1 MVVWPQPSFVRKN
14 SLLHAA
20 IDLGGSSGRVSVGE
34 LVDQKIVLTELH
46 RFKHEPVATADGLFW
61 DWQFILEQIK
71 IGLHKA
77 VELGEVATVG
87 VDSWAVDYALI
98 DAKGEVLAPP
108 HCYRDGRTDGV
119 MAKLK
124 NELGVDYIY
133 SKTGIQFIFFNTM
146 YQLFVEKD
154 SAIYKS
160 ADKFLMVPDLINYL
174 LCGSISTEIT
184 NASTTQLLNAHTH
197 DWDWELIEKLGIKK
211 SLFAK
216 INKPGD
222 QVGVIKGHGKLDAIK
237 VISVGSHDTASAVAG
252 APLGE
257 DGLSAYI
264 SSGTWSLVGLELAKP
279 VTDKKAM
286 EFNITNE
293 VGVDDRIRFIK
304 NVAGM
309 WLLEESLDYWA
320 SKGEHYTAAELAK
333 AAADLPRA
341 SVIDANDPIFEK
353 PGAMP
358 ERIAMLCEKSNQQIP
373 QSPAAYAR
381 CIFDSLA
388 DAYVKVLAQLQS
400 AAGVK
405 INAINIV
412 GGGSANR
419 LLNQLT
425 ADATGLP
432 VYAGP
437 TEATVLGS
445 VMVQMQSVGLI
456 NSLNQGRV
464 IIKNSI
470 TQEEFKPKKIS

>member
-1 MVVWPQPSFVRKN
+1 
-14 SLLHAA
+14 LLHAA
-20 IDLGGSSGRVSVGE
+20 IDLGGSSGRVTVGE
-34 LVDQKIVLTELH
+34 LVNERIVLTELH
-46 RFKHEPVATADGLFW
+46 RFKHEPIQSNDGLFW
-61 DWQFILEQIK
+61 DWQFILDQIK
-71 IGLHKA
+71 IGLNKA
-77 VELGEVATVG
+77 CEMGQVETLG
-87 VDSWAVDYALI
+87 VDSWAVDYGLL
-98 DAKGEVLAPP
+98 DTKGELLAPP

-133 SKTGIQFIFFNTM
+133 GKTGIQFIFFNTM
-146 YQLFVEKD
+146 YQLFVEKNSD
-154 SAIYKS
+154 IYGR

-184 NASTTQLLNAHTH
+184 NASTTQLLNVHTQ

-216 INKPGD
+216 INKPGE
-222 QVGVIKGHGKLDAIK
+222 QVGKVVGHGKLDSIK

-257 DGLSAYI
+257 DGLTAYI
-264 SSGTWSLVGLELAKP
+264 SSGTWSLVGLELTKP

-293 VGVDDRIRFIK
+293 MGVADRIRFIK

-333 AAADLPRA
+333 AAADLPKA
-341 SVIDANDPIFEK
+341 AVIDANDPIFEK

-358 ERIAMLCEKSNQQIP
+358 ERIAMLCEKSNQQVP

-388 DAYVKVLAQLQS
+388 DAYVNVLAQLQS

-437 TEATVLGS
+437 SEATVLGS
-445 VMVQMQSVGLI
+445 ILVQMQSVGLI
-456 NSLNQGRV
+456 NSLAQGRS

-470 TQEEFKPKKIS
+470 TQEVFTPKK

>member
-1 MVVWPQPSFVRKN
+1 M
-14 SLLHAA
+14 LHAA
-20 IDLGGSSGRVSVGE
+20 IDLGGSSGRVTVGE
-34 LVDQKIVLTELH
+34 LVNEKIVLTELH
-46 RFKHEPVATADGLFW
+46 RFKHEPIQSNDGLFW
-61 DWQFILEQIK
+61 DWQFILDQIK
-71 IGLHKA
+71 IGLNKA
-77 VELGEVATVG
+77 CEMGQVETLG
-87 VDSWAVDYALI
+87 VDSWAVDYGLL
-98 DAKGEVLAPP
+98 DAKGELLAPP

-133 SKTGIQFIFFNTM
+133 GKTGIQFIFFNTM
-146 YQLFVEKD
+146 YQLFVEKN
-154 SAIYKS
+154 SSIYGR

-184 NASTTQLLNAHTH
+184 NASTTQLLNVHTQ

-216 INKPGD
+216 INKPGE
-222 QVGVIKGHGKLDAIK
+222 QVGKVAGHGKLDSIK

-257 DGLSAYI
+257 DGLTAYI

-293 VGVDDRIRFIK
+293 MGVADRIRFIK

-320 SKGEHYTAAELAK
+320 SKGENYTAAELAK
-333 AAADLPRA
+333 AAADLPKA
-341 SVIDANDPIFEK
+341 AVIDANDPIFEK

-358 ERIAMLCEKSNQQIP
+358 ERIAMLCEKSNQPVP

-437 TEATVLGS
+437 SEATVLGS
-445 VMVQMQSVGLI
+445 ILVQMQSVGLI
-456 NSLNQGRV
+456 NSLAQGRS

-470 TQEEFKPKKIS
+470 TQEVFKPKK

>member
-1 MVVWPQPSFVRKN
+1 M
-14 SLLHAA
+14 LHAA
-20 IDLGGSSGRVSVGE
+20 IDLGGSSGRVTVGE
-34 LVDQKIVLTELH
+34 LVNEKIVLTELH
-46 RFKHEPVATADGLFW
+46 RFKHEPIQSSDGLFW
-61 DWQFILEQIK
+61 DWQFILDQIK
-71 IGLHKA
+71 IGLNKA
-77 VELGEVATVG
+77 CEMGQVETLG
-87 VDSWAVDYALI
+87 VDSWAVDYGLL
-98 DAKGEVLAPP
+98 DAKGELLAPP

-133 SKTGIQFIFFNTM
+133 GKTGIQFIFFNTM
-146 YQLFVEKD
+146 YQLFVEKN
-154 SAIYKS
+154 SSIYGR

-184 NASTTQLLNAHTH
+184 NASTTQLLNVHTQ

-216 INKPGD
+216 INKPGE
-222 QVGVIKGHGKLDAIK
+222 QVGQVAGHGKLDSIK

-257 DGLSAYI
+257 DGLTAYI
-264 SSGTWSLVGLELAKP
+264 SSGTWSLVGLELTKP

-293 VGVDDRIRFIK
+293 MGVADRIRFIK

-320 SKGEHYTAAELAK
+320 SKGEKYTAAELAK
-333 AAADLPRA
+333 AAAELPCTA
-341 SVIDANDPIFEK
+341 VIDANDPIFEK

-358 ERIAMLCEKSNQQIP
+358 ERIAMLCEKSNQQVP

-437 TEATVLGS
+437 SEATVLGS
-445 VMVQMQSVGLI
+445 ILVQMQSVGLI
-456 NSLNQGRV
+456 NSLAQGRS

-470 TQEEFKPKKIS
+470 TQEVFKPKK

>member
-1 MVVWPQPSFVRKN
+1 
-14 SLLHAA
+14 LLHAA
-20 IDLGGSSGRVSVGE
+20 IDLGGSSGRVTVGE
-34 LVDQKIVLTELH
+34 LVNEKIVLTELH
-46 RFKHEPVATADGLFW
+46 RFKHEPIQSSDGLFW
-61 DWQFILEQIK
+61 DWQFILDQIK
-71 IGLHKA
+71 IGLNKA
-77 VELGEVATVG
+77 CEMGQVETLG
-87 VDSWAVDYALI
+87 VDSWAVDYGLL
-98 DAKGEVLAPP
+98 DTKGELLAPP

-133 SKTGIQFIFFNTM
+133 GKTGIQFIFFNTM
-146 YQLFVEKD
+146 YQLFVEKN
-154 SAIYKS
+154 SSIYER

-184 NASTTQLLNAHTH
+184 NASTTQLLNVHTQ

-216 INKPGD
+216 INKPGE
-222 QVGVIKGHGKLDAIK
+222 QVGKVSGHGKIDSIK

-257 DGLSAYI
+257 DGLTAYI
-264 SSGTWSLVGLELAKP
+264 SSGTWSLVGLELTKP

-293 VGVDDRIRFIK
+293 MGVADRIRFIK

-320 SKGEHYTAAELAK
+320 SKGENYTAAELAK
-333 AAADLPRA
+333 AAADLPKA
-341 SVIDANDPIFEK
+341 AVIDANDPIFEK

-358 ERIAMLCEKSNQQIP
+358 ERIAMLCEKSNQPVP

-437 TEATVLGS
+437 SEATVLGS
-445 VMVQMQSVGLI
+445 ILVQMQSVGVI
-456 NSLNQGRV
+456 NSLAQGRS

-470 TQEEFKPKKIS
+470 TQEVFNPTKG

>member
-1 MVVWPQPSFVRKN
+1 M
-14 SLLHAA
+14 LHAA
-20 IDLGGSSGRVSVGE
+20 IDLGGSSGRVTVGE
-34 LVDQKIVLTELH
+34 LVNEKIVLTELH
-46 RFKHEPVATADGLFW
+46 RFKHEPIQSNDGLFW
-61 DWQFILEQIK
+61 DWQFILDQIK
-71 IGLHKA
+71 IGLNKA
-77 VELGEVATVG
+77 CEMGQVETLG
-87 VDSWAVDYALI
+87 VDSWAVDYGLL
-98 DAKGEVLAPP
+98 DAKGELLAPP

-133 SKTGIQFIFFNTM
+133 GKTGIQFIFFNTM
-146 YQLFVEKD
+146 YQLFVEKN
-154 SAIYKS
+154 SSIYGR

-184 NASTTQLLNAHTH
+184 NASTTQLLNVHTQ

-216 INKPGD
+216 INKPGE
-222 QVGVIKGHGKLDAIK
+222 QVGKVAGHGKLDSIK

-257 DGLSAYI
+257 DGLTAYI

-293 VGVDDRIRFIK
+293 MGVADRIRFIK

-320 SKGEHYTAAELAK
+320 GKGENYTAAELAK
-333 AAADLPRA
+333 AAVDLPKA
-341 SVIDANDPIFEK
+341 AVIDANDPIFEK

-358 ERIAMLCEKSNQQIP
+358 ERIAMLCEKSNQQVP

-437 TEATVLGS
+437 SEATVLGS
-445 VMVQMQSVGLI
+445 ILVQMQSVGLI
-456 NSLNQGRV
+456 NSLAQGRS

-470 TQEEFKPKKIS
+470 TQEVFKPTK

>member
-1 MVVWPQPSFVRKN
+1 M
-14 SLLHAA
+14 LHAA
-20 IDLGGSSGRVSVGE
+20 IDLGGSSGRVTVGE
-34 LVDQKIVLTELH
+34 LVNEKIVLTELH
-46 RFKHEPVATADGLFW
+46 RFKHEPIQSNDGLFW
-61 DWQFILEQIK
+61 DWQFILDQIK
-71 IGLHKA
+71 IGLNKA
-77 VELGEVATVG
+77 CEMGQVETLG
-87 VDSWAVDYALI
+87 VDSWAVDYGLL
-98 DAKGEVLAPP
+98 DAKGELLAPP

-133 SKTGIQFIFFNTM
+133 GKTGIQFIFFNTM
-146 YQLFVEKD
+146 YQLFVEKN
-154 SAIYKS
+154 SSIYGR

-184 NASTTQLLNAHTH
+184 NASTTQLLNVHTQ

-216 INKPGD
+216 INKPGE
-222 QVGVIKGHGKLDAIK
+222 QVGKVAGHGKLDSIK

-257 DGLSAYI
+257 DGLTAYI
-264 SSGTWSLVGLELAKP
+264 SSGTWSLVGLELTKP

-293 VGVDDRIRFIK
+293 MGVADRIRFIK

-320 SKGEHYTAAELAK
+320 SKGENYTAAELAK
-333 AAADLPRA
+333 AAADLPKA
-341 SVIDANDPIFEK
+341 AVIDANDPIFEK

-358 ERIAMLCEKSNQQIP
+358 ERIAMLCEKSNQQVP

-437 TEATVLGS
+437 SEATVLGS
-445 VMVQMQSVGLI
+445 ILVQMQSVGLI
-456 NSLNQGRV
+456 NSLAQGRS

-470 TQEEFKPKKIS
+470 TQEVFTPKK

>member
-1 MVVWPQPSFVRKN
+1 
-14 SLLHAA
+14 LLHAA
-20 IDLGGSSGRVSVGE
+20 IDLGGSSGRVTVGE
-34 LVDQKIVLTELH
+34 LVNEKIVLTELH
-46 RFKHEPVATADGLFW
+46 RFKHEPIQSNDGLFW
-61 DWQFILEQIK
+61 DWQFILDQIK
-71 IGLHKA
+71 IGLNKA
-77 VELGEVATVG
+77 CEMGQVETLG
-87 VDSWAVDYALI
+87 VDSWAVDYGLL
-98 DAKGEVLAPP
+98 DAKGELLAPP

-133 SKTGIQFIFFNTM
+133 GKTGIQFIFFNTM
-146 YQLFVEKD
+146 YQLFVEKN
-154 SAIYKS
+154 SSIYGR

-184 NASTTQLLNAHTH
+184 NASTTQLLNVHTR

-216 INKPGD
+216 INKPGE
-222 QVGVIKGHGKLDAIK
+222 QVGQVAGHGKLDSIK

-257 DGLSAYI
+257 DGLTAYI

-293 VGVDDRIRFIK
+293 MGVADRIRFIK

-320 SKGEHYTAAELAK
+320 SKGENYTAAELAK
-333 AAADLPRA
+333 AAADLPKA
-341 SVIDANDPIFEK
+341 AVIDANDPIFEK

-358 ERIAMLCEKSNQQIP
+358 ERIAMLCEKSNQQVP

-388 DAYVKVLAQLQS
+388 DAYVNVLAQLQS

-437 TEATVLGS
+437 SEATVLGS
-445 VMVQMQSVGLI
+445 ILVQMQSVGLI
-456 NSLNQGRV
+456 NSLAQGRS

-470 TQEEFKPKKIS
+470 TQEVFTPKK

>member
-1 MVVWPQPSFVRKN
+1 M
-14 SLLHAA
+14 LYAA
-20 IDLGGSSGRVSVGE
+20 VDLGGSSGRVTVGQ
-34 LVDQKIVLTELH
+34 LSGDKIVLTEVH
-46 RFKHEPVATADGLFW
+46 RFKHEPVQNNDGLFW
-61 DWQFILEQIK
+61 DWQFIIEQVK
-71 IGLHKA
+71 SGLLAATK
-77 VELGEVATVG
+77 LGEVASVG
-87 VDSWAVDYALI
+87 VDSWAVDYGLI
-98 DAKGEVLAPP
+98 DKAGEVIGQP

-124 NELGVDYIY
+124 QDLGVDYIY
-133 SKTGIQFIFFNTM
+133 GKTGIQFIFFNTM
-146 YQLFVEKD
+146 YQLFVEKNT
-154 SAIYKS
+154 AAYQK

-174 LCGSISTEIT
+174 LCGSVSTEIT
-184 NASTTQLLNAHTH
+184 NASTTQLLNVHTR
-197 DWDWELIEKLGIKK
+197 DWDWELIEKLGIRKE
-211 SLFAK
+211 LFPK
-216 INKPGD
+216 INKPG
-222 QVGVIKGHGKLDAIK
+222 QQMGVVTGHGELNGIK

-252 APLGE
+252 TPLPVTGTA
-257 DGLSAYI
+257 AYI
-264 SSGTWSLVGLELAKP
+264 SSGTWSLVGLELKQP
-279 VTDKKAM
+279 VTGKKAM
-286 EFNITNE
+286 DFNITNE
-293 VGVDDRIRFIK
+293 MGVDDRIRFIK

-333 AAADLPRA
+333 AAAELPRGA
-341 SVIDANDPIFEK
+341 VIDANDPIFEK

-358 ERIAMLCEKSNQQIP
+358 ERIAMLCEKSNQKVP

-388 DAYVKVLAQLQS
+388 DAYVKVLGQLQS
-400 AAGVK
+400 AADVK

-437 TEATVLGS
+437 SEATVLGS
-445 VMVQMQSVGLI
+445 IMVQMQSVGLI
-456 NSLNQGRV
+456 KSLAQGRV

-470 TQEEFKPKKIS
+470 TQEVFKPRG

>member
-1 MVVWPQPSFVRKN
+1 M
-14 SLLHAA
+14 LHAA
-20 IDLGGSSGRVSVGE
+20 IDLGGSSGRVTVGE
-34 LVDQKIVLTELH
+34 LVNEKIVLTELH
-46 RFKHEPVATADGLFW
+46 RFKHEPIQSNDGLFW
-61 DWQFILEQIK
+61 DWQFILDQIK
-71 IGLHKA
+71 IGLNKA
-77 VELGEVATVG
+77 CEMGQVETLG
-87 VDSWAVDYALI
+87 VDSWAVDYGLL
-98 DAKGEVLAPP
+98 DAKGELLAPP

-133 SKTGIQFIFFNTM
+133 GKTGIQFIFFNTM
-146 YQLFVEKD
+146 YQLFVEKN
-154 SAIYKS
+154 SSIYGR

-184 NASTTQLLNAHTH
+184 NASTTQLLNVHTQ

-216 INKPGD
+216 INKPGE
-222 QVGVIKGHGKLDAIK
+222 QVGKVAGHGKLDSIK

-257 DGLSAYI
+257 DGLTAYI
-264 SSGTWSLVGLELAKP
+264 SSGTWSLVGLELTKP

-293 VGVDDRIRFIK
+293 MGVADRIRFIK

-320 SKGEHYTAAELAK
+320 SKGENYTAAELAK
-333 AAADLPRA
+333 AAADLPKA
-341 SVIDANDPIFEK
+341 AVIDANDPIFEK

-358 ERIAMLCEKSNQQIP
+358 ERIAMLCEKNNQPVP

-437 TEATVLGS
+437 SEATVLGS
-445 VMVQMQSVGLI
+445 ILVQMQSVGLI
-456 NSLNQGRV
+456 NSLAQGRS

-470 TQEEFKPKKIS
+470 TQEVFKPKK